1 MAEEKEKKMP
11 GPEEEP
17 TPAEPSE
24 TNGSTEPSGPAGTE
38 EAVTD
43 APAPAE
49 EDLPSSPEETVSPSD
64 TAPPPVTDPSAP
76 PQDIF
81 EAIRRQDKEAVID
94 FLNKKVNLSLINEEE
109 KTPLLCAA
117 EIGALE
123 IVRLL
128 IDHGAALEAKA
139 KDKRTPL
146 MLAISNAHPAV
157 AAYLLQKG
165 ADVNVHSITHYTPI
179 MQAAAKGYLDLM
191 REMIPKADKINTQN
205 DEGRTALM
213 IAARFGHRDIIDLLL
228 ARNASLQ
235 ITDKNGNSAISFAET
250 TELKEYLTEK
260 LEEEKRRGETE
271 EEEKRRKKREAH
283 RAVPRPQLLLLAIL
297 ALLVLGFGSFS
308 YFYYKTKI
316 KNAVVEIPPF
326 VRETAGIIAVGYCK
340 KTIECRDRQE
350 SFMTLCR
357 EQVREFFAAQLFEQ
371 GTDSCDHTKAAQCSD
386 CLATLPC
393 NKATKL
399 SPELLKKECLMCVK
413 VCADKKN

>member
-1 MAEEKEKKMP
+1 MAEEKEKKVP
-11 GPEEEP
+11 GPEEDRA
-17 TPAEPSE
+17 PAEPAE
-24 TNGSTEPSGPAGTE
+24 TTGTTDPSDQPEGEGTGSDTPVPTE
-38 EAVTD
+38 EGIPT
-43 APAPAE
+43 
-49 EDLPSSPEETVSPSD
+49 SPEEAGSPSG
-64 TAPPPVTDPSAP
+64 TQALPTTDPSAP

-81 EAIRRQDKEAVID
+81 EAIRRQDKEAVVE
-94 FLNKKVNLSLINEEE
+94 FLNKKVNLSLINEED

-139 KDKRTPL
+139 KDRRTPL

-235 ITDKNGNSAISFAET
+235 IADKNGNGAISFAET
-250 TELKEYLTEK
+250 AELKAYLTEK

-271 EEEKRRKKREAH
+271 KEEKKRKKREAH
-283 RAVPRPQLLLLAIL
+283 RKVPRPQLLLLALL
-297 ALLVLGFGSFS
+297 AFLVMGFGSFS

-316 KNAVVEIPPF
+316 KNAIVEIPPF
-326 VRETAGIIAVGYCK
+326 VREAAGIVSHGYCK
-340 KTIECRDRQE
+340 KTVECRNRKE
-350 SFMTLCR
+350 SFMTLCK
-357 EQVREFFAAQLFEQ
+357 EQVREFFAAQLVEQ
-371 GTDSCDHTKAAQCSD
+371 GTDLCDNTKAAQCSD

-393 NKATKL
+393 NKATQL
-399 SPELLKKECLMCVK
+399 SPELLKKECLLCLK
-413 VCADKKN
+413 VCARKD

>member
-1 MAEEKEKKMP
+1 
-11 GPEEEP
+11 EP
-17 TPAEPSE
+17 TEPSAPSE
-24 TNGSTEPSGPAGTE
+24 TGGT
-38 EAVTD
+38 AAD
-43 APAPAE
+43 APLPPE
-49 EDLPSSPEETVSPSD
+49 DDLPSSLEETGSPSD
-64 TAPPPVTDPSAP
+64 APASPAADPSAP

-81 EAIRRQDKEAVID
+81 EAIRRQDKETVVE
-94 FLNKKVNLSLINEEE
+94 FLNKKVNLSLINEED

-117 EIGALE
+117 EIGAIE

-139 KDKRTPL
+139 KDRRTPL

-228 ARNASLQ
+228 ARNASLKMV
-235 ITDKNGNSAISFAET
+235 DKNGNGAISFAET
-250 TELKEYLTEK
+250 AELKAYLTEK

-271 EEEKRRKKREAH
+271 KEEKKRKKKEAH
-283 RAVPRPQLLLLAIL
+283 RKVPRPQLLLLALL
-297 ALLVLGFGSFS
+297 ALLVMGFGSFS

-316 KNAVVEIPPF
+316 KNAIVEIPPF
-326 VRETAGIIAVGYCK
+326 VREAAGIVSHGYCK
-340 KTIECRDRQE
+340 KTVECRNRKE
-350 SFMTLCR
+350 SFMTLCK
-357 EQVREFFAAQLFEQ
+357 EQVREFFAAQLVEQ
-371 GTDSCDHTKAAQCSD
+371 GTDLCDKTKAAQCSD

-393 NKATKL
+393 NKATQL
-399 SPELLKKECLMCVK
+399 SPELLKKECLLCLK
-413 VCADKKN
+413 VCARKD

>member
-11 GPEEEP
+11 GPEEDP
-17 TPAEPSE
+17 TPEGSSEATGVTGPSEPSE
-24 TNGSTEPSGPAGTE
+24 TAETGDDSTVTQGDVPPTPTE
-38 EAVTD
+38 EIDQPTD
-43 APAPAE
+43 TSAAPI
-49 EDLPSSPEETVSPSD
+49 
-64 TAPPPVTDPSAP
+64 TDPSAP

-81 EAIRRQDKEAVID
+81 DAIRRQDKEAVVD
-94 FLNKKVNLSLINEEE
+94 FLNKKVNLSLINDED

-139 KDKRTPL
+139 KDKRTAL

-179 MQAAAKGYLDLM
+179 MQAAAKGYLDIM

-235 ITDKNGNSAISFAET
+235 ITDKNGNGAISFAET
-250 TELKEYLTEK
+250 AELKEYLTQK

-271 EEEKRRKKREAH
+271 KEEKKRKKKEAH
-283 RAVPRPQLLLLAIL
+283 RKVPRPQLFLLAIL

-316 KNAVVEIPPF
+316 KNAIVEVPPF
-326 VRETAGIIAVGYCK
+326 VREAAGIVSHGYCK
-340 KTIECRDRQE
+340 KVVECRNRKE
-350 SFMTLCR
+350 SFMTICQ
-357 EQVREFFAAQLFEQ
+357 EQVKEFFAVQLLEQ
-371 GTDSCDHTKAAQCSD
+371 GNDSCDNVKASQCSD
-386 CLATLPC
+386 CLSTLPC
-393 NKATKL
+393 NKAAKL
-399 SPELLKKECLMCVK
+399 SPELLKKECLMCLK
-413 VCADKKN
+413 TCANKN